1 METETIIIDVQLS
14 DEQVAKKLSDTT
26 AEIAR
31 LKNEQKQLSQFIKA
45 GADTTGELSKQYAE
59 NSQRLRELTAAEKT
73 YTAQLNTTTEDQREY
88 GDSVYQLSAKL
99 ADLKN
104 QYRGLSK
111 EQRESAVGEE
121 LKKTIQD
128 LDKEVKGLDADLGDH
143 QRNVGNYASALTG
156 LDNRVVKVAAV
167 FQGGFKNGIKAA
179 GDALKSFGKTLLT
192 TPLGWILA
200 AVSAVV
206 AVFKQLRDA
215 FKRNDDA
222 STELSAAM
230 AKLQPI
236 LTAIHKVF
244 DALATVVAKVVS
256 GFMSAASAVIGFLV
270 PSFKEASKDA
280 ENLVKAEDALEDK
293 QREYTI
299 NAAQRQKEISEL
311 NKQARSDAS
320 LTAAQR
326 EEIYKKIDNLEKQDL
341 EERKKI
347 AAENLR
353 IIEAKYKQEVNT
365 SDEAKNA
372 ITQARAEM
380 LKAETDYNNAT
391 LKIAQRQAAAV
402 KEQVEEA
409 KRRHEEWKKRQEER
423 INKTR
428 EAVNALRD
436 LQIEMIKDESQRQE
450 AALKEQYRRDV
461 EALQN
466 RLKTEKNL
474 TFEARKA
481 INQQIILLGDKLAKD
496 LEQITI
502 DRINTQV
509 EIEIAEREKLT
520 DMRIALLTDEYDKE
534 ETMLN
539 EQYQRQID
547 ALKKRL
553 ETDKDLTIG
562 AREAINGQIE
572 VLEQQ
577 LEGKLSELRKK
588 ELLKRWDEE
597 RLAASVELQRQLI
610 EAGENESKIAAVKL
624 EAAQSYYNN
633 LLTMDEET
641 KAAMFANEQEYTAAV
656 LESQQQ
662 VNEAYKA
669 NQNAL
674 QQQAEQIATTM
685 KSVTASMSDL
695 FEAVAG
701 DSAEYESF
709 RKAMAI
715 VDATISLAEAIAKAT
730 AISTEGDPYTMAIRI
745 ATNVAAVT
753 AQFAALIASI
763 KSATIPTAPS
773 FAQGGVVGGHSI
785 TGDTVMVR
793 ANTGEMF
800 INTEDQKKL
809 LDFIQNGIPYNN
821 YELLKAAMIEA
832 YKQAPAPVLDYSEFT
847 GFQKSVKMIER
858 RTKLI

>member
-14 DEQVAKKLSDTT
+14 DDQVAKKLSDTT
-26 AEIAR
+26 AEIKR
-31 LKNEQKQLSQFIKA
+31 LKDEQKQLSQFIKA
-45 GADTTGELSKQYAE
+45 GADKTGELSKQYAE

-73 YTAQLNTTTEDQREY
+73 YTAQLNTTTSEQREY
-88 GDSVYQLSAKL
+88 GDSVYQLSARL

-104 QYRGLSK
+104 QYRGLTK
-111 EQRESAVGEE
+111 EQRESEGGKQ
-121 LKKTIQD
+121 LKNTIQE
-128 LDKEVKGLDADLGDH
+128 LDKEVKALDADLGDH
-143 QRNVGNYASALTG
+143 QRNVGNYISALEG
-156 LDNRVVKVAAV
+156 LDSRVVKVAAV
-167 FQGGFKNGIKAA
+167 FQGGFRNGLKAA
-179 GDALKSFGKTLLT
+179 GEAVKAFGKTLLT
-192 TPLGWILA
+192 TPIGWIAA
-200 AVSAVV
+200 AVAAVV
-206 AVFKQLRDA
+206 AALKELRDA
-215 FKRNDDA
+215 FGRSDDA

-230 AKLQPI
+230 ARLLPI
-236 LTAIHKVF
+236 ITAVRKVF
-244 DALATVVAKVVS
+244 DGLANVVAKVVS
-256 GFMSAASAVIGFLV
+256 GITSVASAVIGFLV
-270 PSFKEASKDA
+270 PSFKEASNAA
-280 ENLVKAEDALEDK
+280 EDLLRADDALEDK
-293 QREYTI
+293 QREYTL

-311 NKQARSDAS
+311 NKKARGDAS

-409 KRRHEEWKKRQEER
+409 KKRV
-423 INKTR
+423 NKTR

-436 LQIEMIKDESQRQE
+436 LQIEMIKDEAQRQE
-450 AALKEQYRRDV
+450 AALKEQYIRDV
-461 EALQN
+461 EALKE
-466 RLKTEKNL
+466 RLKDKKNL
-474 TFEARKA
+474 TTEAEKA
-481 INQQIILLGDKLAKD
+481 IFEQIRLLGIKLDNDLKKFGKD
-496 LEQITI
+496 RLKELT
-502 DRINTQV
+502 D
-509 EIEIAEREKLT
+509 IEIAEREKLT

-553 ETDKDLTIG
+553 ETDKNLTIG
-562 AREAINGQIE
+562 AKEAINGQIE
-572 VLEQQ
+572 VLEAQ

-588 ELLKRWDEE
+588 ELLKRWNDE
-597 RLAASVELQRQLI
+597 RLAASVGLQKKLI
-610 EAGENESKIAAVKL
+610 EAGDNERQIAEAKL
-624 EAAQSYYNN
+624 EAAQRYYNN
-633 LLTMDEET
+633 LLTMDDAT
-641 KAAMFANEQEYTAAV
+641 KKAMFANDQEYTAAV

-662 VNEAYKA
+662 LNEAYKA
-669 NQNAL
+669 NQTAL
-674 QQQAEQIATTM
+674 QKQAEQIASTM
-685 KSVTASMSDL
+685 KSVTSSMSDL

-773 FAQGGVVGGHSI
+773 FAQGGIVGGNSL

-800 INTEDQKKL
+800 INREDQRRL
-809 LDFIQNGIPYNN
+809 LDMIQSGAIGGG
-821 YELLKAAMIEA
+821 YETVRAAMADALKEM
-832 YKQAPAPVLDYSEFT
+832 PAPVLDYSEFT
-847 GFQKSVKMIER
+847 GFQRSVKMIER
-858 RTKLI
+858 RTKL